1 VGALPQVEKAEP
13 KKGGDAGQDA
23 ELVSDAS
30 SKVAERQ

>member
-1 VGALPQVEKAEP
+1 VRALPQAEEAER